1 MLKKHEIKAIWFEA
15 DQEGIDQL
23 KNEFFNEAREFVYFR
38 KGQWNGFYAS
48 LRNASKL
55 IEEHPELVLTAS
67 SSLPLVKEMVDSIV
81 ETIGVKREK
90 VIKILKKFHIER
102 HSRQSVVCFRAI
114 VAEGALSK
122 SDIAM
127 WENISELK
135 GSIQT
140 IPEAQKGYFRYIVNE
155 KRYSIFCR
163 IDKDLLQG
171 IIGYDQEIINLLKNK
186 FDLEFY
192 SAATRRALM

>member
-1 MLKKHEIKAIWFEA
+1 MFKKHEMKAIWFEA

-23 KNEFFNEAREFVYFR
+23 KNKFFNEAREFVYFR
-38 KGQWNGFYAS
+38 KGRWNGFHAS
-48 LRNASKL
+48 LQNASKL
-55 IEEHPELVLTAS
+55 IEDHPELVLAAS
-67 SSLPLVKEMVDSIV
+67 SSLPLEKKIVNDIV
-81 ETIGVKREK
+81 EIIGIEREQ

-102 HSRQSVVCFRAI
+102 HSRQRVVTFRAI

-122 SDIAM
+122 SDIAR

-155 KRYSIFCR
+155 NRYSIFCR

-192 SAATRRALM
+192 SAATRHTLM